1 MTESESLFAL
11 IITYLLI
18 ILIMYLLSAYC
29 SEIESQRE
37 INRVNYKWG
46 EGDHPERIWDPDKKK
61 WI

>member
-1 MTESESLFAL
+1 
-11 IITYLLI
+11 
-18 ILIMYLLSAYC
+18 MYLLSAYC

-46 EGDHPERIWDPDKKK
+46 EGDHPERIGDPDKKK

>member
-1 MTESESLFAL
+1 
-11 IITYLLI
+11 
-18 ILIMYLLSAYC
+18 MYLLSAYC

-46 EGDHPERIWDPDKKK
+46 EGGQPERIWDPDKKK